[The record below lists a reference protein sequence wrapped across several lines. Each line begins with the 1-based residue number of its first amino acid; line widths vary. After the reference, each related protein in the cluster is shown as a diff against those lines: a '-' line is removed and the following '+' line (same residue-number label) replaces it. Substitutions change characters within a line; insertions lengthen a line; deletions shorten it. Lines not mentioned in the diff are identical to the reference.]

1 MLTFRQLDDLSASV
15 ADSLEDTTQS
25 IIVDM
30 ARRISRLGEITPAT
44 NWQMLRLELVGA
56 QQEKII
62 KELSRCLSM
71 TEKQIEKMFDEAATR
86 TIDKDNQIYK
96 EAGYEPV
103 ALKDNPYLQQVISA
117 GLAKTNGT
125 FKNLTRTTARTATKQ
140 FEDALDLAHTQIVT
154 GARDY
159 QSSIKSAIKNLSQK
173 GLNSIKYS
181 SGKIDS
187 LDVAARRAI
196 LTGINQTTGEIQIA
210 NMELMGTDLVEV
222 TAHHGARPS
231 HAIWQ
236 GKVFSV
242 SGTSLE
248 YPSLREVTGYGTG
261 DGLKGWGCRHD
272 FFPFIEGVSEKAYT
286 SKSLRRLSEQ
296 TTTYNGKK
304 LSIYEATQQQRY
316 IERQIRQWKREAY
329 ALKAG
334 NVDYIAAQRKVRE
347 WQARQRDFISQTGL
361 RRDYFRER
369 AGRQNLEIAS

>member
-1 MLTFRQLDDLSASV
+1 MLTFRQLDDLSTSIT
-15 ADSLEDTTQS
+15 DSLEDTTQS

-86 TIDKDNQIYK
+86 TVEKDNQIYK

-117 GLAKTNGT
+117 GLAKTNNA
-125 FKNLTRTTARTATKQ
+125 FKNLTRTTARTVTKQ
-140 FEDALDLAHTQIVT
+140 FEDALDLAHMQIVT
-154 GARDY
+154 GTRDY

-210 NMELMGTDLVEV
+210 NMELMGIDLVEV

-286 SKSLRRLSEQ
+286 SKSLRGLSEQ

-334 NVDYIAAQRKVRE
+334 NVDYITAQRKVRE

>member
-1 MLTFRQLDDLSASV
+1 MLTFRQLDDLSTSIT
-15 ADSLEDTTQS
+15 DSLEDTTQS

-30 ARRISRLGEITPAT
+30 ARRISRLGEVTPST

-96 EAGYEPV
+96 ETGYEPV
-103 ALKDNPYLQQVISA
+103 ALKDNPYLQQIISA
-117 GLAKTNGT
+117 GLAKTNDT

-140 FEDALDLAHTQIVT
+140 FEDALDLAHMQIVT
-154 GARDY
+154 GTKDY
-159 QSSIKSAIKNLSQK
+159 QSAIKSAIKNLSQK

-187 LDVAARRAI
+187 LDVSARRAI
-196 LTGINQTTGEIQIA
+196 LTGINQTTGEIQLA
-210 NMELMGTDLVEV
+210 NMEMMGTDLVEV

-242 SGTSLE
+242 SGTSLK
-248 YPSLREVTGYGTG
+248 YPSLREATGYGTG

-272 FFPFIEGVSEKAYT
+272 FFPYIEGVSEKVYT
-286 SKSLRRLSEQ
+286 SQNLRKLSEQ
-296 TTTYNGKK
+296 TTTYNGQK

-316 IERQIRQWKREAY
+316 IERQIRQWKRESN

-334 NVDYIAAQRKVRE
+334 NVDYITAQRKVRE

>member
-1 MLTFRQLDDLSASV
+1 MLTFRQLDDLSASIT
-15 ADSLEDTTQS
+15 DSLEDTTQS

-30 ARRISRLGEITPAT
+30 ARRISRLGEVTPAT

-56 QQEKII
+56 QQEQII

-86 TIDKDNQIYK
+86 TIENDNRIYK
-96 EAGYEPV
+96 EAGYESV

-117 GLAKTNGT
+117 ELAKTKNA

-140 FEDALDLAHTQIVT
+140 FEDALDLAHMQIVT
-154 GARDY
+154 GTRDY
-159 QSSIKSAIKNLSQK
+159 QSAIKSVIKNLSQK

-210 NMELMGTDLVEV
+210 NMEMMGTDLVEV

-242 SGTSLE
+242 SGTSLK
-248 YPSLREVTGYGTG
+248 YPSLREMTGYGTG

-272 FFPFIEGVSEKAYT
+272 FFPYIEGVSEKAYT
-286 SKSLRRLSEQ
+286 SQNLRKLSEQ
-296 TTTYNGKK
+296 TTTYNGQK

-316 IERQIRQWKREAY
+316 IERQIRQWKRASN

-334 NVDYIAAQRKVRE
+334 NVDYITAQRKVRE